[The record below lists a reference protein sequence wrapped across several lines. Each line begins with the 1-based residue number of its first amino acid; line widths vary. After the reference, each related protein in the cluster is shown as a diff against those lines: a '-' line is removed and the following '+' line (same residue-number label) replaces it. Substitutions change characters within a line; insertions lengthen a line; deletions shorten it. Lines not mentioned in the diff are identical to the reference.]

1 MIKRLRAAR
10 KLKIFTV
17 GATVLVLLLSLGWW
31 YRAALLQGV
40 ARLWVISDEPVQADA
55 IVILG
60 GGLNTRP
67 PAAAQLYHAGWSKQV
82 LLMQPQRTKVVKLGL
97 ERDYGLLT
105 RELLQAE
112 NVPEN
117 VITIAD
123 PEVTSTFDEAKALKI
138 WVTQHQ
144 AKRLLVV
151 TDLFH
156 TRRARW
162 ILNRQLKD
170 TGVEVRMVAVPT
182 LTYNISN
189 WWQDE
194 DGLIDFQNEVV
205 KFAVYRWRY

>member
-1 MIKRLRAAR
+1 M
-10 KLKIFTV
+10 
-17 GATVLVLLLSLGWW
+17 
-31 YRAALLQGV
+31 
-40 ARLWVISDEPVQADA
+40 
-55 IVILG
+55 ILG

-67 PAAAQLYHAGWSKQV
+67 PAAAELYHAGWSKQI
-82 LLMQPQRTKVVKLGL
+82 LLMQPKRTKIVKLGL

-105 RELLQAE
+105 RELLQVE
-112 NVPEN
+112 NVPESA
-117 VITIAD
+117 ITIAE
-123 PEVTSTFDEAKALKI
+123 PEVTSTFDEAQALKI
-138 WVTQHQ
+138 WVTEHQ

-162 ILNRQLKD
+162 ILNRQLKE

-182 LTYNISN
+182 LTYDASN

-205 KFAVYRWRY
+205 KFAVYMWRY